1 VQPALG
7 GSARRER
14 RHASDAPD
22 PMDALSERER
32 EVLELLV
39 LGHTNV
45 EIASLM
51 FLSPRTIETHRANV
65 QRKLGV
71 KSRADHVRFA
81 SRPQRGAMTER
92 PDL

>member
-1 VQPALG
+1 
-7 GSARRER
+7 
-14 RHASDAPD
+14 
-22 PMDALSERER
+22 MDALGERER

-45 EIASLM
+45 AIASLM
-51 FLSPRTIETHRANV
+51 FLSPRTIETGQHPAQAR
-65 QRKLGV
+65 REEPRGF
-71 KSRADHVRFA
+71 VRFA